1 MLNPADAATRS
12 TLEVEKFPPVW
23 LNGPEFLLL
32 TENNWPID
40 LPWLLVKEETRA
52 SRICLA
58 SVLESPVVWSDIK
71 LGPNDVPTLCKI
83 NGQYFDW
90 EKSC

>member
-40 LPWLLVKEETRA
+40 LPWLLGEGGDEGQPHLSGIGARVTCRVVGHKIRSERCP
-52 SRICLA
+52 RPLQDGW
-58 SVLESPVVWSDIK
+58 PV
-71 LGPNDVPTLCKI
+71 
-83 NGQYFDW
+83 F
-90 EKSC
+90 